1 MAKGGEGQVRDR
13 REKVIAVLLLAAG
26 STPTPC
32 RDRIPSN
39 LVSLSSQFRSFLFL
53 FFGFA
58 SKKQSSQRHL
68 DVVVG

>member
-1 MAKGGEGQVRDR
+1 MRDR

-39 LVSLSSQFRSFLFL
+39 LVSLSSQFRSFLF
-53 FFGFA
+53 FFFWFCLEKAKFA
-58 SKKQSSQRHL
+58 ASFGRCRWMIER
-68 DVVVG
+68 